1 MTVTSVEKDLE
12 AATLTVVAEYP
23 ATLDQV
29 WALWADPRKLERW
42 WGPPTYPA
50 TVTDHDLR
58 PGGMVRYYMTGPE
71 GDRHGGGWRILE
83 VHEPTRLVLE
93 DHFENDDGTE
103 NTDLPR
109 SSMVVSIEEVDSGVR
124 MTVASRFASPE
135 DMARVLEMG
144 MEEGIKSALGQTD
157 DLLGADRG

>member
-1 MTVTSVEKDLE
+1 M
-12 AATLTVVAEYP
+12 
-23 ATLDQV
+23 
-29 WALWADPRKLERW
+29 
-42 WGPPTYPA
+42 
-50 TVTDHDLR
+50 
-58 PGGMVRYYMTGPE
+58 
-71 GDRHGGGWRILE
+71 
-83 VHEPTRLVLE
+83 LE

-109 SSMVVSIEEVDSGVR
+109 SSMEVSIEEVDSGVR
-124 MTVASRFASPE
+124 MTIASRFASPE

>member
-1 MTVTSVEKDLE
+1 MTVTSVEKD
-12 AATLTVVAEYP
+12 
-23 ATLDQV
+23 
-29 WALWADPRKLERW
+29 
-42 WGPPTYPA
+42 
-50 TVTDHDLR
+50 
-58 PGGMVRYYMTGPE
+58 
-71 GDRHGGGWRILE
+71 LE